1 MEWPKWTLC
10 FWGKDSP
17 DSSSSCRVVSIP
29 GDILCPAQAFQHFVQ
44 VTSAACRDARLGIF
58 KMECSHKMNK
68 ALCEASSHLGMAKNA
83 IKMSAEA
90 FLGQV
95 NVLYQ
100 RVNSNDSKKSLGQ
113 TFSSIKLHCTVKYGF
128 YSVARF
134 RRSAAVD
141 KLWQLW
147 YDSIRYDMMVFK
159 FQIVI
164 FLLVCHPKK
173 RPQLYPPIAFI
184 IGFFAVFCGLQ
195 WSFFDV
201 PNQQDNC

>member
-1 MEWPKWTLC
+1 
-10 FWGKDSP
+10 
-17 DSSSSCRVVSIP
+17 
-29 GDILCPAQAFQHFVQ
+29 
-44 VTSAACRDARLGIF
+44 
-58 KMECSHKMNK
+58 MNK

-134 RRSAAVD
+134 RRSAAVS
-141 KLWQLW
+141 Q
-147 YDSIRYDMMVFK
+147 IK
-159 FQIVI
+159 F
-164 FLLVCHPKK
+164 VCSDLDWAKIQSPDCHHEA
-173 RPQLYPPIAFI
+173 R
-184 IGFFAVFCGLQ
+184 
-195 WSFFDV
+195 
-201 PNQQDNC
+201 

>member
-1 MEWPKWTLC
+1 MRLKKIGEDAKTSLTILIRLSVSLTVWFDLVWPRMRSKWVLKH
-10 FWGKDSP
+10 FWGKSMFFINGWIQMTP
-17 DSSSSCRVVSIP
+17 RS
-29 GDILCPAQAFQHFVQ
+29 H
-44 VTSAACRDARLGIF
+44 SAKLFR
-58 KMECSHKMNK
+58 
-68 ALCEASSHLGMAKNA
+68 
-83 IKMSAEA
+83 
-90 FLGQV
+90 Q
-95 NVLYQ
+95 
-100 RVNSNDSKKSLGQ
+100 SN
-113 TFSSIKLHCTVKYGF
+113 CTVLKSMAF